1 MRIVE
6 VSILE
11 NNKHTI
17 LVVDDTTTNIDIL
30 LDLLKGYDVVV
41 AMDGK
46 SALDI
51 LEEDDNIDLILLDIM
66 MPVLDGFEVCKTI
79 KKNKKTRDIPVIF
92 LTAKSDDDSI
102 KIAFEVGGI
111 DYLTKPFRP
120 IELTSKIKTHLEL
133 VTHQKQVIENNRHI
147 VLEELINNIAH
158 QWRQPL
164 SIISTQASSILLQ
177 KELGMI
183 SDEEVAVGCNSILK
197 SCDFLSDTI
206 DNFKKILVYDLK
218 KEQFNLYDAIN
229 DNLSLLQYSTDD
241 TSSQLLINTP
251 RDIHINGS
259 KNELIQVLLHI
270 VDNAK
275 GIECQ
280 DDKKLIF
287 LDVVQKDKKVTIT
300 IKDNGGGID
309 DAIIDKIFD
318 PYFTTKHKYVGTGL
332 GLYIVY
338 NIIKNSF
345 LGTIKV
351 TNTIFEYEGK
361 KYKGANFEIQIP
373 LN

>member
-1 MRIVE
+1 M
-6 VSILE
+6 E

-17 LVVDDTTTNIDIL
+17 LIVDDTTTNIDIL
-30 LDLLKGYDVVV
+30 IDLLKDYDIVV

-51 LEEDDNIDLILLDIM
+51 LENGENIDLILLDIM
-66 MPVLDGFEVCKTI
+66 MPILDGFEVCKII
-79 KKNKKTRDIPVIF
+79 KENKRTREIPVIF

-102 KIAFEVGGI
+102 KTAFEVGGI

-120 IELTSKIKTHLEL
+120 IELTSKIKTHLQL

-147 VLEELINNIAH
+147 VLEELISNIAH

-164 SIISTQASSILLQ
+164 SVISTQASSILLQ
-177 KELGMI
+177 KDLGMI
-183 SDEEVAVGCNSILK
+183 SDDEIKVGCNSIIK
-197 SCDFLSDTI
+197 STEFLSDTI
-206 DNFKKILVYDLK
+206 DNFRKILVCDLN
-218 KEQFNLYDAIN
+218 KERFNLHNIIN
-229 DNLSLLQYSTDD
+229 ENLSLLQYSNGDKN
-241 TSSQLLINTP
+241 SKLLISTP
-251 RDIHINGS
+251 QDIYINGS

-270 VDNAK
+270 IDNAK
-275 GIECQ
+275 AIESKYDC
-280 DDKKLIF
+280 KLIF
-287 LDVVQKDKKVTIT
+287 LNVTQNKEKVTIS

-309 DAIIDKIFD
+309 ETIMDKIFD

-345 LGTIKV
+345 FGTIKASNV
-351 TNTIFEYEGK
+351 TFEYEGI
-361 KYKGANFEIQIP
+361 KYKGANFEIEIP
-373 LN
+373 LS

>member
-1 MRIVE
+1 M
-6 VSILE
+6 E
-11 NNKHTI
+11 NNKHSI